1 VELSVHEAAKRL
13 GVSEATIRRR
23 IRRGELRALK
33 HPLPSGYEWRVL
45 LDDHP
50 AVMPAESAV
59 THDDQPP
66 VTSDHPAYTHEPA
79 QQRMDDQPP
88 VTILDQGVVTTADS
102 AIINDQP
109 AVMPPDMMRL
119 VERLYTEN
127 VQLAGQIGFYQARIQ
142 ALEEQVKLLTDSQH
156 GAEHPTPDAEPTP
169 QAADQPAKRV
179 PWWKRLF
186 AEI

>member
-1 VELSVHEAAKRL
+1 MELSVHEAAKRL
-13 GVSEATIRRR
+13 RVSEATIRRR
-23 IRRGELRALK
+23 IRRGELHAIK
-33 HPLPSGYEWRVL
+33 HPLPSGYEWRVV

-66 VTSDHPAYTHEPA
+66 VTNDYPAHAHHPA
-79 QQRMDDQPP
+79 QQRTDDQPP
-88 VTILDQGVVTTADS
+88 VTMPDQGVITTAES
-102 AIINDQP
+102 AVIPDQA

-127 VQLAGQIGFYQARIQ
+127 VQLAGRIGWLESQLQQAQ
-142 ALEEQVKLLTDSQH
+142 EQVRMLTDSQH
-156 GAEHPTPDAEPTP
+156 APAQPELEQEPTP
-169 QAADQPAKRV
+169 QQPEQPAKRV